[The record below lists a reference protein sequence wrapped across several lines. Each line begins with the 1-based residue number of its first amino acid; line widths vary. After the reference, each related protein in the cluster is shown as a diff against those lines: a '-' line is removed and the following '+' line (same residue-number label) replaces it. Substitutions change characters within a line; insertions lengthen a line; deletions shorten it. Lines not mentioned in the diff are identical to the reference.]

1 MLNEDLTS
9 TLCLKNSTTRARLC
23 DTCHLL
29 PGTIFCEADLAY
41 LCTACDLHVHAA
53 NKLSSRHKRVRVCD
67 ACEQA
72 PAAFICKA
80 DAASLCTTCDAVIH
94 SANPLS
100 RRHHRVPVMPILGSS
115 VYNNNNN
122 NNEPWSVIG
131 LGFQP
136 QDSADQATLD
146 HHNHHHQDED
156 EAASWLIFHDSPPK
170 NNGQGQSQT
179 NEFVSNGDEY
189 LELVDYNSC
198 QDTPFSDDLKFDDDN
213 KYIQQQQQQ
222 QQRYGGCDA
231 DSLVPGQKYHQLQ
244 HHHHNFQNQKFQL
257 GMDYET
263 SNGGYGYSAS
273 LGDSVSM
280 SSMEVGIAV
289 DSTITEASID
299 LFSNPSIQMPTQLTP
314 IDREARVLR
323 YREKK
328 KTRKFEKTI
337 RYASR
342 KAYAETRPRIQ
353 GRFAKR
359 TNLDIDIEVD
369 QMFSTSL
376 ITQDG
381 SCTFP
386 SF

>member
-9 TLCLKNSTTRARLC
+9 TLCLKNTTTRARLC
-23 DTCHLL
+23 DTCHLR

-146 HHNHHHQDED
+146 HHNHQDDED

-170 NNGQGQSQT
+170 NNGQGQGQSQT

-198 QDTPFSDDLKFDDDN
+198 QDTQFSDDLKFDDDN
-213 KYIQQQQQQ
+213 MYIHDGIHNNIPPHQQQPQPQQ

-231 DSLVPGQKYHQLQ
+231 DSLVPVQKYHQLHHHH

-273 LGDSVSM
+273 LGDSVCLLSYC
-280 SSMEVGIAV
+280 V
-289 DSTITEASID
+289 
-299 LFSNPSIQMPTQLTP
+299 
-314 IDREARVLR
+314 
-323 YREKK
+323 KK
-328 KTRKFEKTI
+328 ILFEKSNKEVSNCSNNCNKG
-337 RYASR
+337 AR
-342 KAYAETRPRIQ
+342 KLWVKICGGVLHLLAPARP
-353 GRFAKR
+353 
-359 TNLDIDIEVD
+359 D
-369 QMFSTSL
+369 
-376 ITQDG
+376 
-381 SCTFP
+381 
-386 SF
+386 

>member
-1 MLNEDLTS
+1 
-9 TLCLKNSTTRARLC
+9 
-23 DTCHLL
+23 
-29 PGTIFCEADLAY
+29 
-41 LCTACDLHVHAA
+41 
-53 NKLSSRHKRVRVCD
+53 
-67 ACEQA
+67 
-72 PAAFICKA
+72 
-80 DAASLCTTCDAVIH
+80 
-94 SANPLS
+94 
-100 RRHHRVPVMPILGSS
+100 MPILGSS
-115 VYNNNNN
+115 VYNNNNNSNNN

-146 HHNHHHQDED
+146 HHNHQDED

-170 NNGQGQSQT
+170 NNGQGQSQSQT

-189 LELVDYNSC
+189 LELVDYMSC
-198 QDTPFSDDLKFDDDN
+198 QDTQFSDDLKFDDDDN
-213 KYIQQQQQQ
+213 MYIHDGINNNIQPHQQQPPQPQQ

-231 DSLVPGQKYHQLQ
+231 DSLVPVQKY
-244 HHHHNFQNQKFQL
+244 HNFQNQKFQL

-280 SSMEVGIAV
+280 SSMEVGIAA
-289 DSTITEASID
+289 DSTITEVSID
-299 LFSNPSIQMPTQLTP
+299 LFSNPSIQIPTQVTP

-381 SCTFP
+381 SYTVP